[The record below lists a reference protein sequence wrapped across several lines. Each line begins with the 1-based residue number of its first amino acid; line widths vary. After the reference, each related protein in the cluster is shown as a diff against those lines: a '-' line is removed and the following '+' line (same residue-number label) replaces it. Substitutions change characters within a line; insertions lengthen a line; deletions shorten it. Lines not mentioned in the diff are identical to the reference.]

1 MLAAESSSNSHRT
14 RRDERD
20 KHLAPLREPRSI
32 RWEVFG
38 GGASSTERQSQS
50 RLKGRASGTLSTI
63 GADADKIAIVNSLK
77 ENGVKSETNSAEGIQ
92 AAGGRRERQK
102 RKTLAR
108 IVRAA
113 RVLFARK
120 GFEATTTQEIAAKAD
135 IGTGTLFNYAS
146 TKEDLLLLVFREE
159 MDDVVAEAFASIRKD
174 GPLLDQ
180 LLHVFNSFVA
190 YHKRD
195 VAIVHALIRQL
206 SSVNSPARRDD
217 LNVFARGLMR
227 RLSELVRDAQARG
240 ELRADVP
247 RVLLAHNLFSVYYRL
262 LQDWLG
268 EYITH
273 DQYAARIGPALELQL
288 RGLRSDAAAASRP
301 VARAGARR

>member
-1 MLAAESSSNSHRT
+1 M
-14 RRDERD
+14 
-20 KHLAPLREPRSI
+20 
-32 RWEVFG
+32 
-38 GGASSTERQSQS
+38 TERFRQA
-50 RLKGRASGTLSTI
+50 RPITG
-63 GADADKIAIVNSLK
+63 KIANVSSLTKKGANS
-77 ENGVKSETNSAEGIQ
+77 EAPSAEGIQ
-92 AAGGRRERQK
+92 ASGGRRERQK

-113 RVLFARK
+113 RILFARK

-159 MDDVVAEAFASIRKD
+159 MDEVVAEAFATLRKNA
-174 GPLLDQ
+174 PLLDQ
-180 LLHVFNSFVA
+180 LLHVFNCFVA

-195 VAIVHALIRQL
+195 VAIARALIRQL

-217 LNVFARGLMR
+217 LIVFARRLMR

-240 ELRADVP
+240 ELRGDVP

-268 EYITH
+268 EYIAH

-288 RGLRSDAAAASRP
+288 RGLRSDASAAPRP
-301 VARAGARR
+301 LAGAGARR